1 MASKCVNANQK
12 RGSER
17 KWMEEWARETKNQSD
32 DSSTIFRSSESD
44 LRDSLVNEWAWAVG
58 AVGEKLKTP
67 HTNTHTSQ
75 RPHTHT
81 YSRTAPGH
89 TEVGLG
95 ARSPPHTNDLIYY
108 ILVSINYDYLFGD
121 DGAIIFSTMYNIRFF
136 FLFLLASLSGESFS
150 QCANWWW
157 VPIVSASFSFA
168 TIFAFYLRFTFIW
181 LSFGHRHPH
190 TTSSASMHFPFR
202 CLRLCACASVL
213 RFVFFSIR
221 KCFAYISPTTTH
233 C

>member
-1 MASKCVNANQK
+1 MSVGS
-12 RGSER
+12 RG
-17 KWMEEWARETKNQSD
+17 KTKN
-32 DSSTIFRSSESD
+32 TTYKHPCEP
-44 LRDSLVNEWAWAVG
+44 A
-58 AVGEKLKTP
+58 T
-67 HTNTHTSQ
+67 T
-75 RPHTHT
+75 HTHT

-136 FLFLLASLSGESFS
+136 
-150 QCANWWW
+150 
-157 VPIVSASFSFA
+157 
-168 TIFAFYLRFTFIW
+168 
-181 LSFGHRHPH
+181 LSFFSHLFRVNHFH
-190 TTSSASMHFPFR
+190 SAQTDDG
-202 CLRLCACASVL
+202 CRLCRRPSRSLPFSLFIYASRSYDCHSATVTPTQLPVPACIFHFGVCVRASVL

-221 KCFAYISPTTTH
+221 KCFACVSPTTTH